1 MSPLDWSIR
10 PRRPGPARRRKL
22 EIEILR
28 RDVAPFAPHFE
39 FGYDDEDDD
48 ESGCYFAIFYSPSA
62 KVEILFAKETTRYG
76 Y

>member
-1 MSPLDWSIR
+1 
-10 PRRPGPARRRKL
+10 
-22 EIEILR
+22 LR